1 MRCTC
6 LGQGQKSGS
15 KRVAFSS
22 SIEQSQSMSNIEQLR
37 KKKNSISMIFKD
49 MEVNARGNIKDRN
62 WLLLESKNQGW
73 RRVAQGTA
81 VLHYKVYN
89 VI

>member
-1 MRCTC
+1 
-6 LGQGQKSGS
+6 
-15 KRVAFSS
+15 
-22 SIEQSQSMSNIEQLR
+22 
-37 KKKNSISMIFKD
+37 MIFKD
-49 MEVNARGNIKDRN
+49 MEVNARRNIKDRN